1 MTEIS
6 LFWFDLLK
14 DVLPNHL
21 ITAKFDEMPEKVQKY
36 RDQLEGRSILVKKMR
51 VVPIEAIVRGYITGS
66 GWSEYKKKGTI
77 CDIPLPKG
85 LVESEK
91 LPEVLFTPSTKAEIG
106 DHGKFLLVYLNTRER
121 KRQDILT
128 MYVYFR

>member
-21 ITAKFDEMPEKVQKY
+21 ITANFDEMPEKVQKY
-36 RDQLEGRSILVKKMR
+36 RDQLDGRSILVKKMR

-66 GWSEYKKKGTI
+66 GWSEYKKRGTI
-77 CDIPLPKG
+77 CDIPLPKD
-85 LVESEK
+85 LVESQK
-91 LPEVLFTPSTKAEIG
+91 LPEVLFTPSTKAAIG
-106 DHGKFLLVYLNTRER
+106 DHGMLKDLRVEEGKGSLMYFLLE
-121 KRQDILT
+121 
-128 MYVYFR
+128 

>member
-1 MTEIS
+1 MHYLQAIPGKGKILTEIS

-21 ITAKFDEMPEKVQKY
+21 ITANFDEMPEKVQKY
-36 RDQLEGRSILVKKMR
+36 RDQLDGRSILVKKMR

-91 LPEVLFTPSTKAEIG
+91 LPDVLFTPSTKAEIG
-106 DHGKFLLVYLNTRER
+106 DHGM
-121 KRQDILT
+121 I
-128 MYVYFR
+128 

>member
-1 MTEIS
+1 
-6 LFWFDLLK
+6 
-14 DVLPNHL
+14 
-21 ITAKFDEMPEKVQKY
+21 MPEKVQKY

-77 CDIPLPKG
+77 CDIPLPQG

-106 DHGKFLLVYLNTRER
+106 DHGKLYLMEQKHR
-121 KRQDILT
+121 KIVIQ
-128 MYVYFR
+128 